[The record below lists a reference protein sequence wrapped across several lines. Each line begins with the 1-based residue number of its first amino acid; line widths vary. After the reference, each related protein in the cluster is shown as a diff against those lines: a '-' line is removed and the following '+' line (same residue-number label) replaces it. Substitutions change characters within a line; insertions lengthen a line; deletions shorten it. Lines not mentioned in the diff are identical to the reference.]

1 MTHASSQGG
10 DAMNT
15 LKEKETE
22 VMLYLLNA
30 ILTSEDDV
38 IEHRSIERY
47 KNFCEGLARVTN
59 ANINTCLLYT
69 SDAADE

>member
-10 DAMNT
+10 DAMNN

-22 VMLYLLNA
+22 VMLYLLNS

-38 IEHRSIERY
+38 VEHRSIERY
-47 KNFCEGLARVTN
+47 KNFCEGLARITN
-59 ANINTCLLYT
+59 ANATNTT
-69 SDAADE
+69 K

>member
-1 MTHASSQGG
+1 MK
-10 DAMNT
+10 N

-22 VMLYLLNA
+22 VMLYLLEA

-47 KNFCEGLARVTN
+47 KNFCEGLARITN
-59 ANINTCLLYT
+59 ANINTNT
-69 SDAADE
+69 K